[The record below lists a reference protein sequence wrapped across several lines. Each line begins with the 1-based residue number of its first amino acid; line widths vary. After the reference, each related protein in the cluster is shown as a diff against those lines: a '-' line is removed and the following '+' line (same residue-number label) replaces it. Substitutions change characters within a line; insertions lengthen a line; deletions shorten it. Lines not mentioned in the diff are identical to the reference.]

1 MQADVGQ
8 MFTREGYEGVGAAIS
23 AAKGE
28 AVPARIDTGYQ
39 VVTSEIWIASS
50 MTTS

>member
-1 MQADVGQ
+1 MLY
-8 MFTREGYEGVGAAIS
+8 REGYEGIGAAIS

-39 VVTSEIWIASS
+39 VVTSDNLDAFITDNKLAEF
-50 MTTS
+50 MR